1 MDSPRKRNNNNIR
14 TIAGQAGDLQ
24 EPSVSSLFKN
34 LRISPSD
41 HPQVVF
47 IEPFY
52 GGSHQQLIDTLIK
65 RKVDIPNSHL
75 IVLSNKKWHWRAR
88 CAALILSTIIPV
100 VTTEKVLFC
109 SSVLSL
115 AELVGIRPDLQKLK
129 KIVYFHENQLVY
141 PIREIK
147 QRDIQF
153 AYNQITTCLAADVV
167 LFNSHYNR
175 TSFLDNLI
183 NVIKIFPDNKPKD
196 LRSKIEAKCSVLY
209 FPLDL
214 RDEFNG
220 DGKYGNVL
228 HIAWPHRWEF
238 DKDPEMFINILKRLK
253 DDNVN
258 FRVSLLGETF
268 ADVPEVFDEAKE
280 VLKDEIVNYGYI
292 EDKDEY
298 YKILQTCQVAVSTAK
313 HEFFG
318 VSMLEATFYGCLPLV
333 PNRLVYPEI
342 YPAKCVYS
350 DETEL
355 YLRLK
360 QYCLVP
366 DLALQHRSTLSM
378 DFNKFSS
385 EELVP
390 KYLNLFF

>member
-1 MDSPRKRNNNNIR
+1 MDSPRRRNNNNIK
-14 TIAGQAGDLQ
+14 TIAGQGGDCQ
-24 EPSVSSLFKN
+24 EPSVSTLFKN
-34 LRISPSD
+34 LHISSTD
-41 HPQVVF
+41 HPEVVF

-52 GGSHQQLIDTLIK
+52 GGSHQQLIDTLHK
-65 RKVDIPNSHL
+65 HIPNSHL

-88 CAALILSTIIPV
+88 CGALILSTIIPV

-129 KIVYFHENQLVY
+129 KIVFFHENQLVY

-167 LFNSHYNR
+167 IFNSHYNR
-175 TSFLDNLI
+175 TTFLDNLI
-183 NVIKIFPDNKPKD
+183 NIIKIFPDNKPKD
-196 LRSKIEAKCSVLY
+196 LRVKIEAKCMVLY
-209 FPLDL
+209 FPLSL
-214 RDEFNG
+214 EERFSNG
-220 DGKYGNVL
+220 RIDVGVL

-238 DKDPEMFINILKRLK
+238 DKDPEFFINILKRLK
-253 DDNVN
+253 SDNVN

-268 ADVPEVFDEAKE
+268 ADIPEVFDEAKE
-280 VLKDEIVNYGYI
+280 VLKDEIVNYGFI
-292 EDKDEY
+292 EDKEEY
-298 YKILQTCQVAVSTAK
+298 FKILQSCHIAVSTAK
-313 HEFFG
+313 HEFYG

-342 YPAKCVYS
+342 YPAKCLYS

-366 DLALQHRSTLSM
+366 DLAVQHRVKAIKLERL
-378 DFNKFSS
+378 FSPAS
-385 EELVP
+385 QITDSHLQ
-390 KYLNLFF
+390 LL